1 MADIRQQQSDRT
13 ARRAAVA
20 GAGLSIAER
29 AAPRTYIRQSWD
41 RFKRNKISI
50 ASLIVTLIILAF
62 SFGAPLVSM
71 FVTGKGYQEQ
81 SLLNQLEPPFSEG
94 YVLGADNLGRDVLTR
109 LAYGGRV
116 SMMVAL
122 IAMGGALAI
131 GGTLGS
137 IAGYYGRWVDSV
149 IMRFVDIMIAIP
161 GIFLLIFIGSMF
173 TLSPV
178 GLAIVIAIVGWVG
191 LARLVRAEVLSLRQR
206 DYVEAAK
213 VVGAPDSRVIFR
225 HIFPNVLPL
234 VIVWATL
241 VVPVLIITEASLSFL
256 GYGVQTPIPSWGN
269 MLQEAQRFFTH
280 QWTLAFIP
288 GAMIYITV
296 LAINLLGN
304 GLRDALDPRIS
315 D

>member
-1 MADIRQQQSDRT
+1 MAEIEQQESG
-13 ARRAAVA
+13 RAVSQDGVA
-20 GAGLSIAER
+20 GAGLSTIER
-29 AAPRTYIRQSWD
+29 GAPRSYLRQSWD
-41 RFKRNKISI
+41 RFKRNKIS
-50 ASLIVTLIILAF
+50 VTALGVTILIIMF

-71 FVTGKGYQEQ
+71 FITGKGYQEQ

-94 YVLGADNLGRDVLTR
+94 FILGADNLGRDVLTR

-116 SMMVAL
+116 SMTVAL
-122 IAMGGALAI
+122 IAMVGALTI

-173 TLSPV
+173 TLSPI
-178 GLAIVIAIVGWVG
+178 GLALVIAIVGWVG
-191 LARLVRAEVLSLRQR
+191 LARLIRAEVLSLRQR
-206 DYVEAAK
+206 DYVEAAR
-213 VVGAPDSRVIFR
+213 VVGASDSRVIWR
-225 HIFPNVLPL
+225 HIFPNVVPL

-241 VVPVLIITEASLSFL
+241 VVPVLIITEAALSFL

-304 GLRDALDPRIS
+304 GLRDALDPRLA